1 MFNKYNLSYSNI
13 YLSIYNQFFSIF
25 DFVLVEV
32 YEK

>member
-1 MFNKYNLSYSNI
+1 MFNKYNLSYNNI